1 MERHVLL
8 IVPSVEGE
16 ALTLYHGQL
25 RAAAHLIHRD
35 VLAVILVVLHR
46 AVHHGID
53 LRHGN
58 AQLILLVADGHRQPA
73 GQLGRYVPGNIPQQR
88 LRRVAVPTGVGLP
101 GQSPDIPPHL
111 LRQLAIP
118 LRQHVHGALGI
129 RPVRVQ
135 IVGAQIA
142 QGHGLPV
149 WQLRRVVHDAVVLRP
164 DAARVV
170 IPGNAPRHGFLKA
183 RLRVPL
189 IVDDRAILRHCP
201 QHIHIRLQALH
212 ALPRRAQCIHI
223 ARMIARIHRT
233 GDMGRTRLIDVR
245 PAEPVDIVDQRHGDI
260 APLRH
265 LPVPLRAA
273 FRDITRKGIA
283 HRHTHRLPVRVQAD
297 GIGVCVAVRRIAH
310 LRQPQR
316 VQYAADRRVVAHVG
330 RSQGVELLRLRY
342 AGLFRR
348 GPGQQAHADDGRR
361 DDQQDDSP
369 EGGLLI
375 VEHVLHPFFHSHF
388 AKGQRAHRRHFR
400 LGGTGHQRP
409 GIGGPLR
416 RICVFQHHFIT
427 GALHVAAQQDIRRPE
442 DRVEP
447 VDRQQQKR
455 QRFPHMVPAADMAP
469 FVGQHLGKV
478 LLRHGFRHINAGRE
492 HTQHEGRG
500 PVGAAIDIVLYAG
513 GGAEPPAHTQQA
525 EGHVQRHAA
534 HARQPDGGQLIQQ
547 RKALCRSGSCHFQA
561 LLRRGGNID
570 LFLLAKLLIGQD
582 GRAFGLLETDG
593 ALYCQSGGKQQPQGY
608 QQPQHTHGPAGRTA
622 QQRPHRH
629 HRQRDEARLPGNFQ
643 HGGKQTI
650 HFFFSFMA
658 QGMTSYAAARF
669 SYVRNSPARS
679 GRSWH
684 GAHRHPLWK
693 VLNFP

>member
-142 QGHGLPV
+142 QRQGVPIG
-149 WQLRRVVHDAVVLRP
+149 QRVVVDDAVILRP

-183 RLRVPL
+183 RLRVPP

-233 GDMGRTRLIDVR
+233 GNIGRTRLIDVR

-316 VQYAADRRVVAHVG
+316 VQYAADRRVVAHIL
-330 RSQGVELLRLRY
+330 RPQGEQLLRVQRPHVLV
-342 AGLFRR
+342 AGLR
-348 GPGQQAHADDGRR
+348 QQAHADDGRR

-400 LGGTGHQRP
+400 LGGAGHQCA
-409 GIGGPLR
+409 GVCGPLGGR
-416 RICVFQHHFIT
+416 GVFQHHFIT

-455 QRFPHMVPAADMAP
+455 QRFPHMVPAADMTP
-469 FVGQHLGKV
+469 FVGEHLGKV

-492 HTQHEGRG
+492 HAQHEGRG

-570 LFLLAKLLIGQD
+570 LFLLAKLLIGLD

-593 ALYCQSGGKQQPQGY
+593 ALYCQSGWKQQPQGY
-608 QQPQHTHGPAGRTA
+608 QQPQHTHGAAGRTA

-658 QGMTSYAAARF
+658 QGITLYAAARF

-679 GRSWH
+679 GRSWR